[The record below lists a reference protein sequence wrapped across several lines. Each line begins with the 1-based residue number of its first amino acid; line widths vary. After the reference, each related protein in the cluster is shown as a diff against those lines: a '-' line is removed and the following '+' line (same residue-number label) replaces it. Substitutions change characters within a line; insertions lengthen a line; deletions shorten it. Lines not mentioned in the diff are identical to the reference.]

1 MLMEFLNLSL
11 YQSLVTIISF
21 VISKVLFKIEDNKF
35 NLRDIY
41 LYLIMII
48 TNILFSSESYII
60 GQLII
65 KVIVFSLVI
74 KKLFNTKILTSIAL
88 SIISSIIII
97 VAETILIVLD
107 NYENLRLITDCLY
120 ITLFNG
126 ILTSSL
132 SYCISKVFFI
142 KEVINKFL
150 TISEKSI
157 KKNNLVMIWFSL
169 VVIFFFYY
177 LVVLSRYYRINQ
189 FTLILIMITSF
200 LMFIIHMCDIN
211 RYNRLIEKYNN
222 VLDYACNYEEELEK
236 DILLRHEH
244 KNQLAVIKGLSKN
257 QKVKNYIDEILK
269 NNKKDNSLN
278 INGINK
284 LPKGGIRGLIYYK
297 ICCMKKKN
305 IKYSLD
311 ISKNIKEGFVKVS
324 DKNKRV
330 LSYVLGVFLD
340 NAIEECKDNI
350 SGNISI
356 EIYLLN
362 NNINIVIANTLLDK
376 INIKKI
382 GKRGYSTKGKNRGN
396 GIFLVD
402 NLLKDNKSI
411 KTSNKI
417 INNYFIQEIVIFN
430 D

>member
-1 MLMEFLNLSL
+1 MLIEFLNISL
-11 YQSLVTIISF
+11 YQALITIVSLE
-21 VISKVLFKIEDNKF
+21 ISKVLFKIEDNK
-35 NLRDIY
+35 LKLKDIY
-41 LYLIMII
+41 LYLILIM

-65 KVIVFSLVI
+65 KIIVFSLII
-74 KKLFNTKILTSIAL
+74 KKLFKTKILTSIAL
-88 SIISSIIII
+88 SVISSIIVI
-97 VAETILIVLD
+97 VAETFLIVLD
-107 NYENLRLITDCLY
+107 NYEHMQLISDYLY
-120 ITLFNG
+120 ITLING
-126 ILTSSL
+126 FVTSLL
-132 SYCISKVFFI
+132 SYCISKIFFI
-142 KEVINKFL
+142 KDVINKFL
-150 TISEKSI
+150 TINEKAI
-157 KKNNLVMIWFSL
+157 KKSEIAMIWFSL

-189 FTLILIMITSF
+189 FTLILIMIISF
-200 LMFIIHMCDIN
+200 MMFIIHVCDTN

-222 VLDYACNYEEELEK
+222 VLDYACTYEEELEK

-269 NNKKDNSLN
+269 NNKKDKSLN

-311 ISKNIKEGFVKVS
+311 ISKNIKEGFIKVS
-324 DKNKRV
+324 DKNKRI

-340 NAIEECKDNI
+340 NAIEECEDN
-350 SGNISI
+350 SDGNISI

-362 NNINIVIANTLLDK
+362 NNINIVVTNTLMDK

-417 INNYFIQEIVIFN
+417 INNYFIQEIIKFN

>member
-1 MLMEFLNLSL
+1 MLMEFLNLGL
-11 YQSLVTIISF
+11 YQSLTTISSL
-21 VISKVLFKIEDNKF
+21 VISKELFKIEDKKF
-35 NLRDIY
+35 KLKDLY
-41 LYLIMII
+41 LYIILIII
-48 TNILFSSESYII
+48 NILFSTESYMI

-74 KKLFNTKILTSIAL
+74 KKLLKTKLLTSIAL

-97 VAETILIVLD
+97 VAETFLIVSA
-107 NYENLRLITDCLY
+107 NYEQSGLINDYLY
-120 ITLFNG
+120 ITLING
-126 ILTSSL
+126 IIISLL
-132 SYCISKVFFI
+132 SYCISKIVFI

-150 TISEKSI
+150 TINERAI
-157 KKNNLVMIWFSL
+157 KKSEIVMVWFSL
-169 VVIFFFYY
+169 AIIFFFYY
-177 LVVLSRYYRINQ
+177 LVVLSRYSRINQ
-189 FTLILIMITSF
+189 FTLILIMIVSC
-200 LMFIIHMCDIN
+200 LMFIIHIFDIN
-211 RYNRLIEKYNN
+211 KYNRLINKYNN
-222 VLDYACNYEEELEK
+222 VLDYACTYEEELEK

-269 NNKKDNSLN
+269 NNKNDKSLN

-311 ISKNIKEGFVKVS
+311 ISKNIKEGFIKVS
-324 DKNKRV
+324 DKNKRI

-340 NAIEECKDNI
+340 NAIEECEDN
-350 SGNISI
+350 SEGNISI

-362 NNINIVIANTLLDK
+362 NNINIVVTNTLMDK

-402 NLLKDNKSI
+402 NLLKDNKDI

-417 INNYFIQEIVIFN
+417 INNYFIQEIEISN

>member
-1 MLMEFLNLSL
+1 MLMEFLNISL
-11 YQSLVTIISF
+11 YQALITIVSLE
-21 VISKVLFKIEDNKF
+21 ISKVLFKIEDNK
-35 NLRDIY
+35 LKLKDIY
-41 LYLIMII
+41 LYLILIM

-65 KVIVFSLVI
+65 KIIVFSLII
-74 KKLFNTKILTSIAL
+74 KKLFKTKILTSIAL
-88 SIISSIIII
+88 SVISSIIVI
-97 VAETILIVLD
+97 VAETFLIVLD
-107 NYENLRLITDCLY
+107 NYEHMQLISDYLY
-120 ITLFNG
+120 ITLING
-126 ILTSSL
+126 FVTSLL
-132 SYCISKVFFI
+132 SYCISKIFFI

-150 TISEKSI
+150 TINEKAI
-157 KKNNLVMIWFSL
+157 KKSEIAMIWFSL

-189 FTLILIMITSF
+189 FTLILIMIISF
-200 LMFIIHMCDIN
+200 MMFIIHVCDTN

-222 VLDYACNYEEELEK
+222 VLDYACTYEEELEK

-269 NNKKDNSLN
+269 NNKKEKSLN

-311 ISKNIKEGFVKVS
+311 ISKNIKEGFIKVS
-324 DKNKRV
+324 DKNKRL

-340 NAIEECKDNI
+340 NAIEECEDN
-350 SGNISI
+350 SEGNISI

-362 NNINIVIANTLLDK
+362 NNINIVVTNTLMDK

-417 INNYFIQEIVIFN
+417 INNYFIQEIIISN

>member
-1 MLMEFLNLSL
+1 MEFLNISL
-11 YQSLVTIISF
+11 YQALITIVSLE
-21 VISKVLFKIEDNKF
+21 ISKVLFKIEDNK
-35 NLRDIY
+35 LKLKDIY
-41 LYLIMII
+41 LYLILIM

-65 KVIVFSLVI
+65 KIIVFSLII
-74 KKLFNTKILTSIAL
+74 KKLFKTKILTSIAL
-88 SIISSIIII
+88 SVISSIIVI
-97 VAETILIVLD
+97 VAETFLIVLD
-107 NYENLRLITDCLY
+107 NYEHMQLISDYLY
-120 ITLFNG
+120 ITLING
-126 ILTSSL
+126 FVTSLL
-132 SYCISKVFFI
+132 SYCISKIFFI

-150 TISEKSI
+150 TINEKAI
-157 KKNNLVMIWFSL
+157 KKSEIAMIWFSL

-189 FTLILIMITSF
+189 FTLILIMIISF
-200 LMFIIHMCDIN
+200 MMFIIHVCDTN

-222 VLDYACNYEEELEK
+222 VLDYACTYEEELEK

-269 NNKKDNSLN
+269 NNKKEKSLN

-311 ISKNIKEGFVKVS
+311 ISKNIKEGFIKVS
-324 DKNKRV
+324 DKNKRL

-340 NAIEECKDNI
+340 NAIEECEDN
-350 SGNISI
+350 SEGNISI

-362 NNINIVIANTLLDK
+362 NNINIVVTNTLMDK

-417 INNYFIQEIVIFN
+417 INNYFIQEIIISN

>member
-284 LPKGGIRGLIYYK
+284 LPKGGIRGLIY
-297 ICCMKKKN
+297 
-305 IKYSLD
+305 
-311 ISKNIKEGFVKVS
+311 
-324 DKNKRV
+324 
-330 LSYVLGVFLD
+330 
-340 NAIEECKDNI
+340 
-350 SGNISI
+350 
-356 EIYLLN
+356 
-362 NNINIVIANTLLDK
+362 
-376 INIKKI
+376 
-382 GKRGYSTKGKNRGN
+382 
-396 GIFLVD
+396 
-402 NLLKDNKSI
+402 
-411 KTSNKI
+411 
-417 INNYFIQEIVIFN
+417 
-430 D
+430 

>member
-35 NLRDIY
+35 NLRYIY

>member
-1 MLMEFLNLSL
+1 
-11 YQSLVTIISF
+11 
-21 VISKVLFKIEDNKF
+21 
-35 NLRDIY
+35 
-41 LYLIMII
+41 
-48 TNILFSSESYII
+48 
-60 GQLII
+60 
-65 KVIVFSLVI
+65 
-74 KKLFNTKILTSIAL
+74 
-88 SIISSIIII
+88 
-97 VAETILIVLD
+97 
-107 NYENLRLITDCLY
+107 
-120 ITLFNG
+120 
-126 ILTSSL
+126 
-132 SYCISKVFFI
+132 
-142 KEVINKFL
+142 
-150 TISEKSI
+150 
-157 KKNNLVMIWFSL
+157 
-169 VVIFFFYY
+169 
-177 LVVLSRYYRINQ
+177 
-189 FTLILIMITSF
+189 
-200 LMFIIHMCDIN
+200 MFIIHVCDTN

-222 VLDYACNYEEELEK
+222 VLDYACTYEEELEK

-269 NNKKDNSLN
+269 NNKKDKSLN

-311 ISKNIKEGFVKVS
+311 ISKNIKEGFIKVS
-324 DKNKRV
+324 DKNKRI

-340 NAIEECKDNI
+340 NAIEECEDN
-350 SGNISI
+350 SDGNISI

-362 NNINIVIANTLLDK
+362 NNINIVVTNTLMDK

-417 INNYFIQEIVIFN
+417 INNYFIQEIIIFN

>member
-1 MLMEFLNLSL
+1 MLIEFLNISL
-11 YQSLVTIISF
+11 YQALITIVSLE
-21 VISKVLFKIEDNKF
+21 ISKVLFKIEDNK
-35 NLRDIY
+35 LKLKDIY
-41 LYLIMII
+41 LYLILIM

-65 KVIVFSLVI
+65 KIIVFSLII
-74 KKLFNTKILTSIAL
+74 KKLFKTKILTSIAL
-88 SIISSIIII
+88 SVISSIIVI
-97 VAETILIVLD
+97 VAETFLIVLD
-107 NYENLRLITDCLY
+107 NYEHMQLISDYLY
-120 ITLFNG
+120 ITLING
-126 ILTSSL
+126 FVTSLL
-132 SYCISKVFFI
+132 SYCISKIFFI
-142 KEVINKFL
+142 KDVINKFL
-150 TISEKSI
+150 TINEKAI
-157 KKNNLVMIWFSL
+157 KKSEIAMIWFSL

-189 FTLILIMITSF
+189 FTLILIMIISF
-200 LMFIIHMCDIN
+200 MMFIIHVCDTN

-222 VLDYACNYEEELEK
+222 VLDYACTYEEELEK

-269 NNKKDNSLN
+269 NNKKDKSLN

-311 ISKNIKEGFVKVS
+311 ISKNIKEGFIKVS
-324 DKNKRV
+324 DKNKRI

-340 NAIEECKDNI
+340 NAIEECEDN
-350 SGNISI
+350 SDGNISI

-362 NNINIVIANTLLDK
+362 NNINIVVTNTLMDK

-417 INNYFIQEIVIFN
+417 INNYFIQEIVISN

>member
-1 MLMEFLNLSL
+1 MEFLNLSL

-35 NLRDIY
+35 NLRYIY

>member
-1 MLMEFLNLSL
+1 MLIEFLNISL
-11 YQSLVTIISF
+11 YQALITIVSLE
-21 VISKVLFKIEDNKF
+21 ISKVLFKIEDNK
-35 NLRDIY
+35 LKLKDIY
-41 LYLIMII
+41 LYLILIM

-65 KVIVFSLVI
+65 KIIVFSLII
-74 KKLFNTKILTSIAL
+74 KKLFKTKILTSIAL
-88 SIISSIIII
+88 SVISSIIVI
-97 VAETILIVLD
+97 VAETFLIVLD
-107 NYENLRLITDCLY
+107 NYEHMQLISDYLY
-120 ITLFNG
+120 ITLING
-126 ILTSSL
+126 FVTSLL
-132 SYCISKVFFI
+132 SYCISKIFFI
-142 KEVINKFL
+142 KDVINKFL
-150 TISEKSI
+150 TINEKAI
-157 KKNNLVMIWFSL
+157 KKSEIAMIWFSL

-189 FTLILIMITSF
+189 FTLILIMIISF
-200 LMFIIHMCDIN
+200 MMFIIHVCDTN

-222 VLDYACNYEEELEK
+222 VLDYACTYEEELEK

-269 NNKKDNSLN
+269 NNKKDKSLN

-311 ISKNIKEGFVKVS
+311 ISKNIKEGFIKVS
-324 DKNKRV
+324 DKNKRI

-340 NAIEECKDNI
+340 NAIEECEDN
-350 SGNISI
+350 SDGNISI

-362 NNINIVIANTLLDK
+362 NNINIVVTNTLMDK

-417 INNYFIQEIVIFN
+417 INNYFIQEIIIFN

>member
-1 MLMEFLNLSL
+1 MLIEFLNISL
-11 YQSLVTIISF
+11 YQALITIVSLE
-21 VISKVLFKIEDNKF
+21 ISKVLFKIEDNK
-35 NLRDIY
+35 LKLKDIY
-41 LYLIMII
+41 LYFILIM

-65 KVIVFSLVI
+65 KIIVFSLII
-74 KKLFNTKILTSIAL
+74 KKLFKTKILTSIAL
-88 SIISSIIII
+88 SVISSIIVI
-97 VAETILIVLD
+97 VAETFLIVLD
-107 NYENLRLITDCLY
+107 NYEHMQLISDYLY
-120 ITLFNG
+120 ITLING
-126 ILTSSL
+126 FVTSLL
-132 SYCISKVFFI
+132 SYCISKIFFI
-142 KEVINKFL
+142 KDVINKFL
-150 TISEKSI
+150 TINEKAI
-157 KKNNLVMIWFSL
+157 KKSEIAMIWFSL

-189 FTLILIMITSF
+189 FTLILIMIISF
-200 LMFIIHMCDIN
+200 MMFIIHVCDTN

-222 VLDYACNYEEELEK
+222 VLDYACTYEEELEK

-269 NNKKDNSLN
+269 NNKKDKSLN

-311 ISKNIKEGFVKVS
+311 ISKNIKEGFIKVS
-324 DKNKRV
+324 DKNKRI

-340 NAIEECKDNI
+340 NAIEECEDN
-350 SGNISI
+350 SDGNISI

-362 NNINIVIANTLLDK
+362 NNINIVVTNTLMDK

-417 INNYFIQEIVIFN
+417 INNYFIQEIIIFN

>member
-211 RYNRLIEKYNN
+211 RYNRLI
-222 VLDYACNYEEELEK
+222 DF
-236 DILLRHEH
+236 
-244 KNQLAVIKGLSKN
+244 Q
-257 QKVKNYIDEILK
+257 
-269 NNKKDNSLN
+269 
-278 INGINK
+278 
-284 LPKGGIRGLIYYK
+284 
-297 ICCMKKKN
+297 M
-305 IKYSLD
+305 
-311 ISKNIKEGFVKVS
+311 
-324 DKNKRV
+324 
-330 LSYVLGVFLD
+330 
-340 NAIEECKDNI
+340 
-350 SGNISI
+350 
-356 EIYLLN
+356 
-362 NNINIVIANTLLDK
+362 
-376 INIKKI
+376 
-382 GKRGYSTKGKNRGN
+382 
-396 GIFLVD
+396 
-402 NLLKDNKSI
+402 
-411 KTSNKI
+411 
-417 INNYFIQEIVIFN
+417 
-430 D
+430 

>member
-1 MLMEFLNLSL
+1 MLIEFLNISL
-11 YQSLVTIISF
+11 YQALITIVSLE
-21 VISKVLFKIEDNKF
+21 ISKVLFKIEDNKLKLK
-35 NLRDIY
+35 NIY
-41 LYLIMII
+41 LYLMLIM

-65 KVIVFSLVI
+65 KIIVFSLII
-74 KKLFNTKILTSIAL
+74 KKLFKTKILTSIAL
-88 SIISSIIII
+88 SVISSIIVI
-97 VAETILIVLD
+97 VAETFLIVLD
-107 NYENLRLITDCLY
+107 NYEHMQLISDYLY
-120 ITLFNG
+120 ITLING
-126 ILTSSL
+126 FVTSLL
-132 SYCISKVFFI
+132 SYCISKIFFI
-142 KEVINKFL
+142 KDVINKFL
-150 TISEKSI
+150 TINEKAI
-157 KKNNLVMIWFSL
+157 KKSEIAMIWFSL

-177 LVVLSRYYRINQ
+177 LVVLSRYYRFNQ
-189 FTLILIMITSF
+189 FTLILILIISF
-200 LMFIIHMCDIN
+200 MMFIIHVCDTN

-222 VLDYACNYEEELEK
+222 VLDYACTYEEELEK

-269 NNKKDNSLN
+269 NNKKDKSLN

-311 ISKNIKEGFVKVS
+311 ISKNIKEGFIKVS
-324 DKNKRV
+324 DKNKRI

-340 NAIEECKDNI
+340 NAIEECEDN
-350 SGNISI
+350 SDGNISI

-362 NNINIVIANTLLDK
+362 NNINIVVTNTLMDK

-417 INNYFIQEIVIFN
+417 INNYFIQEIIIFN

>member
-1 MLMEFLNLSL
+1 MLIEFLNISL
-11 YQSLVTIISF
+11 YQALITIVSLE
-21 VISKVLFKIEDNKF
+21 ISKVLFKIEDNK
-35 NLRDIY
+35 LKLKDIY
-41 LYLIMII
+41 LYLILIM

-65 KVIVFSLVI
+65 KIIVFSLII
-74 KKLFNTKILTSIAL
+74 KKLFKTKILTSIAL
-88 SIISSIIII
+88 SVISSIIVI
-97 VAETILIVLD
+97 VAETFLIVLD
-107 NYENLRLITDCLY
+107 NYEHMQLISDYLY
-120 ITLFNG
+120 ITLING
-126 ILTSSL
+126 FVTSLL
-132 SYCISKVFFI
+132 SYCISKIFFI

-150 TISEKSI
+150 TINEKAI
-157 KKNNLVMIWFSL
+157 KKSEIAMIWFSL

-189 FTLILIMITSF
+189 FTLILIMIISF
-200 LMFIIHMCDIN
+200 MMFIIHVCDTN

-222 VLDYACNYEEELEK
+222 VLDYACTYEEELEK

-269 NNKKDNSLN
+269 NNKKDKSLN

-311 ISKNIKEGFVKVS
+311 ISKNIKEGFIKVS
-324 DKNKRV
+324 DKNKRL

-340 NAIEECKDNI
+340 NAIEECEDN
-350 SGNISI
+350 SEGNISI

-362 NNINIVIANTLLDK
+362 NNINIVVTNTLMDK

-417 INNYFIQEIVIFN
+417 INNYFIQEIIIFN